1 MIFSVKR
8 RFEIPMNESTIKP
21 IRWKRIF
28 LRLVLPALLL
38 AALFLAPR
46 VADALVLQVQPS
58 LTIEAGEHFPWP
70 DDFLTAEEQG
80 EADLYFAADI
90 SGISTRVPGTYPVQ
104 LCAGDEIYSSE
115 VIVVDTVAPNGTV
128 QDLTVKA
135 PEIPTA
141 EDFFTDIAD
150 VTKVTASFKT
160 EPDFTLEGD
169 QQVSLLLTDAGG
181 NETEFTAKL
190 TMIFDLEA
198 PVITGVDDI
207 LVYEGDTVAYRSGI
221 TVTDNRDSNPQ
232 LTIDNSAVDLS
243 APGEY
248 TVTYTATDYAGNVAS
263 VSATVTVRAKQPDYV
278 DIATIYEAADKILAK
293 IIKDDMTVE
302 QQVRAIGLYVRY
314 NFGYSGKSV
323 KDDWL
328 QGAYRMIRDGA
339 GDCFN
344 YFSLTKLLLE
354 RLDIPNID
362 VEKVPN
368 HAKDSHH
375 YWSLVSVDGGENY
388 YHLDTTPRTVPT
400 LFILVTDKYMDDF
413 SAKHRNCFNRDTSL
427 YPATPE
433 EPLA

>member
-1 MIFSVKR
+1 
-8 RFEIPMNESTIKP
+8 MNENTTKP
-21 IRWKRIF
+21 ARWKR
-28 LRLVLPALLL
+28 LLPGLLIGALILGALLL
-38 AALFLAPR
+38 APG
-46 VADALVLQVQPS
+46 VVDAMVLQVQPS
-58 LTIEAGEHFPWP
+58 VTIEAGEHFPWP
-70 DDFLTAEEQG
+70 DDFLIEDEKG
-80 EADLYFAADI
+80 EADLFFATDV
-90 SGISTRVPGTYPVQ
+90 SGINTRIPGTYPVE
-104 LCAGDEIYSSE
+104 LRDGENVYTSE
-115 VIVVDTVAPNGTV
+115 VIVADTIAPTGAV

-141 EDFFTDIAD
+141 EDFFTEKKD
-150 VTKVTASFKT
+150 VTKLTVSFKT

-181 NETEFTAKL
+181 NVTEFTAKL
-190 TMIFDLEA
+190 TMIFDLEP
-198 PVITGVDDI
+198 PVITGVDDH
-207 LVYEGDTVAYRSGI
+207 LVYAGDAIAYRSGV
-221 TVTDNRDSNPQ
+221 TVTDNRDTDPQ
-232 LTIDNSAVDLS
+232 LTIDSSAVDLS
-243 APGEY
+243 TPGEY
-248 TVTYTATDYAGNVAS
+248 TVTYTATDYVGNTAS
-263 VSATVTVRAKQPDYV
+263 VSATVTVREKQPDYV
-278 DIATIYEAADKILAK
+278 DIATIYAAADQILSKILK
-293 IIKDDMTVE
+293 EDMTVE
-302 QQVRAIGLYVRY
+302 EQARAIGSYVRY
-314 NFGYSGKSV
+314 NYGYSGSSI

-368 HAKDSHH
+368 HSKDSHH

-388 YHLDTTPRTVPT
+388 YHLDTTPRTDPT
-400 LFILVTDKYMDDF
+400 LFILVTDKYMDNY